1 MRQILLL
8 AAAIAVG
15 QFANSMILPAL
26 PLLAR
31 DLGMPASR
39 AGLVVTAYF
48 AGFAAIGL
56 VVGPLSDRFGRRPLL
71 LGGSVVL
78 ALGSLACAFATSF
91 SVLLGCRLLEAAGAG
106 GTPAVSRAIVRDTR
120 HGSDL
125 AVALGLLA
133 TIMSVSP
140 VVGPIL
146 GGLAAEAVGW
156 RGLFGILSLLGLLAA
171 IGVYAGIDETR
182 TPTTTT
188 KGAAMTIRQMRML
201 LAGQSFRRGVLF
213 GAAFY
218 FAFGAIYT
226 NAPFVLI
233 DHFGLSHRQFGGA
246 FAVLSAFLAVG
257 GLLGPR
263 LMHTALQ
270 LKLLPAAAILC
281 ITAGFLLFAFIVAG
295 AEDVGALVFCL
306 ALFGL
311 SFGLALSI
319 GSAATLSDVG
329 QAAGTASSLSG
340 FMQVGSAALGSAGIN
355 VLHDG
360 SGMPIA
366 AILVFTGLA
375 AACTIPHL
383 SGAPSS
389 DGPPPITK
397 Q

>member
-1 MRQILLL
+1 MRQLLLL

-15 QFANSMILPAL
+15 QFANSMLLPAL
-26 PLLAR
+26 PLMAR
-31 DLGMPASR
+31 ELGVPASR

-48 AGFAAIGL
+48 AGFAVVGL
-56 VVGPLSDRFGRRPLL
+56 IVGPLSDRFGRRPLL
-71 LGGSVVL
+71 LCGSAVL
-78 ALGSLACAFATSF
+78 ALGSLACAFAASF
-91 SVLLGCRLLEAAGAG
+91 SMLLACRLLEAAGAG
-106 GTPAVSRAIVRDTR
+106 GTPVVSRAIVRDTR
-120 HGSDL
+120 QGGEL
-125 AVALGLLA
+125 AAALGLLA

-146 GGLAAEAVGW
+146 GGLAVEAAGW

-171 IGVYAGIDETR
+171 IGVYAGIGETR
-182 TPTTTT
+182 VPAATT
-188 KGAAMTIRQMRML
+188 GVAATARQMRLL
-201 LAGQSFRRGVLF
+201 LARPSFRRGVLF

-218 FAFGAIYT
+218 VAFGAIYT

-233 DHFGLSHRQFGGA
+233 DRFGLSHRQFGGA
-246 FAVLSAFLAVG
+246 FAVLSACLAAG

-270 LKLLPAAAILC
+270 QKLLPAAAVLC
-281 ITAGFLLFAFIVAG
+281 AAAGLLLLAFIVAG
-295 AEDVGALVFCL
+295 AEDVAVLVVCL

-319 GSAATLSDVG
+319 GGAATLNDVG

-340 FMQVGSAALGSAGIN
+340 FIQVGSAALGSAAVN

-360 SGMPIA
+360 SGTPLA
-366 AILVFTGLA
+366 AIMIVTGLA
-375 AACTIPHL
+375 AACTVPHPG
-383 SGAPSS
+383 SRTTPDSAP
-389 DGPPPITK
+389 PVTR